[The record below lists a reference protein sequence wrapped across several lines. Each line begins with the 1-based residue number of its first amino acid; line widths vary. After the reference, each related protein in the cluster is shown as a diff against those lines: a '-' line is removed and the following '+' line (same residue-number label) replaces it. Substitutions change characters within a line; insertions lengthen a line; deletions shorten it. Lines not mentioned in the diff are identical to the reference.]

1 MPTVIIPQPH
11 KLYIKNSLPQQHS
24 NMAYVAYEGWMYSS
38 PSPGEKNPPKTT
50 YAIYLNLWKQQ
61 KTNSAISSFPSP
73 FNSSRNEESH
83 NITDHFSHH
92 LNTAVSQMD
101 SVA

>member
-38 PSPGEKNPPKTT
+38 PSPGEKNHPKQPTQF
-50 YAIYLNLWKQQ
+50 I
-61 KTNSAISSFPSP
+61 
-73 FNSSRNEESH
+73 
-83 NITDHFSHH
+83 
-92 LNTAVSQMD
+92 
-101 SVA
+101 

>member
-38 PSPGEKNPPKTT
+38 PSPGEKKTQTKTNNLCNLFKSLKTT
-50 YAIYLNLWKQQ
+50 ENQLSHFLL
-61 KTNSAISSFPSP
+61 SFT
-73 FNSSRNEESH
+73 F
-83 NITDHFSHH
+83 
-92 LNTAVSQMD
+92 
-101 SVA
+101 